1 MLLDV
6 TLVSQG
12 NRPRAGRRDVYNKI
26 LRNAVRAHTQPQFP
40 LVSRSDNRQGEMSD
54 PDSIPQIT
62 SSGSTNTPPR
72 DFLVM
77 PLDPSLYKLEEDE
90 ATFFKQATG
99 IPDDEEL
106 KQHIL
111 RVQADAYEVH
121 FFITLAG
128 LWTTY

>member
-1 MLLDV
+1 
-6 TLVSQG
+6 
-12 NRPRAGRRDVYNKI
+12 
-26 LRNAVRAHTQPQFP
+26 
-40 LVSRSDNRQGEMSD
+40 
-54 PDSIPQIT
+54 
-62 SSGSTNTPPR
+62 
-72 DFLVM
+72 M

-128 LWTTY
+128 LISGYGR